1 MSMVSLVGVQ
11 ARGKSVWAQ
20 GISKLRPVWLLV
32 GLTLAPPAGTVRAD
46 TFSAYQLKGSFA
58 LPAGASG
65 LDVLPDGRLLSVVGS
80 SVQTE
85 SAAGSRTFS
94 AIGTLAGADFSG
106 FGLGFVRVSPD
117 GTRVAIGN
125 GGGASFGNYEVGVFS
140 LQDLSGSWFKA
151 NHFDAAWVDNR
162 SIALTGGT
170 FGAPAFVSLLDTAST
185 DLTNPVNPLAIDGIG
200 GASGGIAFD
209 AAGTLY
215 TGNGFAT
222 SGPSGTGVVKAFAP
236 AAWMDAVAAGTPIN
250 FETMGTTVVD
260 ILSGG
265 SLGFDD
271 QGHFFVGGGDFA
283 GADQN
288 FAALIH
294 GAAVADALAGGGP
307 VDVLDVSAVRQLDP
321 DGANGFNFYGVTFN
335 EVLGELYV
343 YDSGT
348 VFVYAVP
355 EPTSVLLLGLGMLGM
370 KMRRRPRSGD
380 GV

>member
-1 MSMVSLVGVQ
+1 MSVKRVRFTSKGTAFLMALGVCACGVG
-11 ARGKSVWAQ
+11 AS
-20 GISKLRPVWLLV
+20 
-32 GLTLAPPAGTVRAD
+32 RAD
-46 TFSAYQLKGSFA
+46 TFSAYQLQGSFA
-58 LPAGASG
+58 LPAGSSG
-65 LDVLPDGRLLSVVGS
+65 LDVLPDGRLLTVVGT
-80 SVQTE
+80 SVQVE
-85 SAAGSRTFS
+85 SAAGSRSFAS
-94 AIGTLAGADFSG
+94 IGTVAGADFSA

-125 GGGASFGNYEVGVFS
+125 GGGASFGNYEVGVFALS
-140 LQDLSGSWFKA
+140 DLSGAWFSA

-170 FGAPAFVSLLDTAST
+170 FGSPAFVSLLDTAST
-185 DLTNPVNPLAIDGIG
+185 DLANPVNPLAIHGIG

-209 AAGTLY
+209 AAGRLY

-222 SGPSGTGVVKAFAP
+222 SGPSGTGAVKAFAP
-236 AAWMDAVAAGTPIN
+236 AAWMDAVATGTPID

-265 SLGFDD
+265 SLGFDG
-271 QGHFFVGGGDFA
+271 QGNFFVGGGDFT

-288 FAALIH
+288 FAAIIH
-294 GAAVADALAGGGP
+294 AAGVADALGGGGP

-321 DGANGFNFYGVTFN
+321 DGSNAFNFYGVTFN

-355 EPTSVLLLGLGMLGM
+355 EPTTVLLLGLGMMGM
-370 KMRRRPRSGD
+370 TARRRAQSGD
-380 GV
+380 GA